1 MKFKSM
7 LKRFSAIALAGA
19 ITIGTAICASAA
31 DVQMSG
37 FQPTAATGTLTVS
50 SDGKYDV
57 YKLYTAIPG
66 NNAYTY
72 EANSKYSSM
81 LNGVTAKQLS
91 KYDSAEVQNFLNTM
105 MGKFSSSIAADYTID
120 GNSASTLPIGY
131 YMVVQKSDA
140 AVPGTVTSPLLV
152 AIPSAADDQ
161 WVYNVTKKPKSSST
175 SLTKKIIE
183 DDTGNLVDTS
193 NSKIG
198 SDINYQIDST
208 VPAYG
213 DDIDKSKITY
223 KITDNPSKALTV
235 KMESITVKMGDT
247 KLTEKSH
254 YNLIPNSDGGFSVDF
269 DYSRLTPGATVTVTF
284 AAALNQNA
292 VINKNTGLTIA
303 DYTSVEDENY
313 NGTGNPNGATLEY
326 TNNYYTGT
334 TSKIRD
340 IVTSFT
346 TMVGIKKIDED
357 DANTK
362 LAATFGLYSDKDC
375 TKLLES
381 LTTDETTG
389 TIHSSTL
396 KPGTYYLQEMIA
408 PEGYAISDAVYT
420 INVSAAKNTSGEY
433 DGSFVIKVN
442 DSQLNNAISI
452 GDYQNV
458 ETLTITNVKGVKLP
472 GTGGMGTALFTIT
485 GIGLMGTGAFLF
497 LRRRMKKH

>member
-81 LNGVTAKQLS
+81 LNGVTAKQLG

-235 KMESITVKMGDT
+235 KMESVTVKMGDT

-346 TMVGIKKIDED
+346 TMVGIEKIDED

-381 LTTDETTG
+381 LTTDEITG

-420 INVSAAKNTSGEY
+420 INVSATKNASGEY
-433 DGSFVIKVN
+433 DGTFVIRVN

-472 GTGGMGTALFTIT
+472 GTGGMGTALFTIA